1 MADTT
6 QDFNINIRTLA
17 DLTGIK
23 LTQQG
28 LDALQ
33 TAAKQGN
40 IASIEALKQLSAAQ
54 KEAQAAAAASSAG
67 GAGFTGA
74 AIGVGTIVTLLT
86 HAITAVKR
94 FEEEQDKIIQKM
106 EEAREKTYELGL
118 SVADTLDEL
127 KDAERL
133 ISDPLAVSFDRLTN
147 KVKVLKSELQIAF
160 ETGAYEDAKRYV
172 AQLRLV
178 ESQLDRITA
187 ATQRQAQAA
196 AQAAQQQQEK
206 AYGGAS
212 PQAKAILANEK
223 AAREARAA
231 GDEKSADQFQKSADQ
246 FRASASESDLANVQA
261 VTDAYGKAAEASK
274 RQPEPGEPG
283 GGEVGTGGPSLI
295 GDEARKARQGKPD
308 DLGLADEVGFRK
320 QQALLRTAHESKM
333 AAQERHAANHRLAA
347 ENQAGTI
354 ERQTQNA
361 NRNPD
366 RDTAKAIQ
374 ALADKFDRYWGN

>member
-118 SVADTLDEL
+118 SVADTLEEM
-127 KDAERL
+127 KSAARIVTE
-133 ISDPLAVSFDRLTN
+133 PLEASFGRLTHD
-147 KVKVLKSELQIAF
+147 VAVLKSELQTAF
-160 ETGAYEDAKRYV
+160 ETGAYEDAKKYV
-172 AQLRLV
+172 AQLRVV
-178 ESQLDRITA
+178 ESQLDRVTA
-187 ATQRQAQAA
+187 AIQRQAAA
-196 AQAAQQQQEK
+196 AAAAAQQQQEK
-206 AYGGAS
+206 AYGEAS

-246 FRASASESDLANVQA
+246 FRQSASPSDLAAVQA
-261 VTDAYGKAAEASK
+261 VTDSYGKPARPGRLADVGESQDLVDQMERNRIAAEEQNKLLDQS
-274 RQPEPGEPG
+274 QPEAQQP
-283 GGEVGTGGPSLI
+283 
-295 GDEARKARQGKPD
+295 
-308 DLGLADEVGFRK
+308 LGNPPPNEGM
-320 QQALLRTAHESKM
+320 TA
-333 AAQERHAANHRLAA
+333 
-347 ENQAGTI
+347 T
-354 ERQTQNA
+354 
-361 NRNPD
+361 P
-366 RDTAKAIQ
+366 RDTYRGGDKTIGAQGADIIKAIVN
-374 ALADKFDRYWGN
+374 LEKTFLSIWR